1 MRLLFA
7 GTPDVAV
14 PTLNALVDSP
24 HEVVAVLTRA
34 DAPAGRGRK
43 LTASPVRQ
51 RAEELGID
59 VITGDPR
66 DPEVVEQLKALDF
79 DCAPVVAYGQI
90 LRRDVLDIPEFG
102 WVNLHFSLLPTWRG
116 AAPVQRAI
124 MAGDEMSGATTF
136 SIVEGLDSG
145 PVLGTLTERILPS
158 DTSGDLLARL
168 AEAGA
173 PLMVATLDAIASGQL
188 NPVEQQDA
196 DATYAHKLDH
206 VDACV
211 SWKVPALAIDRQI
224 RGCTPAPGAWTTLPD
239 GSQLGLGPVQLA
251 AAGDVEGELL
261 AGEVLVTKRAVFVGT
276 ASSPVKLGQVTPAGK
291 KSMIAADWARG
302 ARLADGN
309 PVTSGMKVGE

>member
-43 LTASPVRQ
+43 LTPSPVRQ
-51 RAEELGID
+51 RAEELGIE
-59 VITGDPR
+59 VLTGDPR

-90 LRRDVLDIPEFG
+90 LRREVLDIPEFG
-102 WVNLHFSLLPTWRG
+102 WVNLHFSLLPAWRG

-145 PVLGTLTERILPS
+145 PVLGTLTERIRPT

-188 NPVEQQDA
+188 NPVEQQDG
-196 DATYAHKLDH
+196 DATYAHKLNH
-206 VDACV
+206 VDARV
-211 SWKVPALAIDRQI
+211 NWFVPALAIDRKI
-224 RGCTPAPGAWTTLPD
+224 RG
-239 GSQLGLGPVQLA
+239 QL
-251 AAGDVEGELL
+251 
-261 AGEVLVTKRAVFVGT
+261 K
-276 ASSPVKLGQVTPAGK
+276 
-291 KSMIAADWARG
+291 I
-302 ARLADGN
+302 
-309 PVTSGMKVGE
+309 